1 MGDLLDFRTRVLYG
15 HSTLS
20 EGQDSREEA
29 VGPEQA
35 WPCLQVPQSTA
46 VPASDWP
53 SPPHPA
59 PPLRS
64 HLKKGERGER
74 ALERRLTHSHRDH
87 CLPGLHTAP
96 WSLKERTRGE
106 RS

>member
-1 MGDLLDFRTRVLYG
+1 VGDLLDFRTQVLSG
-15 HSTLS
+15 HSMLS
-20 EGQDSREEA
+20 GGQDSREEA

-35 WPCLQVPQSTA
+35 WPCPQVPQSTA

-53 SPPHPA
+53 SLPNPA
-59 PPLRS
+59 PQLRS

-87 CLPGLHTAP
+87 CLPGLHAAP

-106 RS
+106 CS